1 MFTILIADDEERIRR
16 LVSDFL
22 RRDGYT
28 VLQAADGGQ
37 AMELIDQKLGS
48 IDLIILDV
56 MMPVY
61 DGWSV
66 LRHIRSKNTEVPVM
80 MLTARTEENDEVFGF
95 DLGADDYITKPFSPI
110 VLSARVRAIEKRCHQ
125 RSEGVYQAGE
135 LSVNEIRRE
144 VCVAGQ
150 TVDLTPKEY
159 ELLIYFK
166 NNQNIAVSRENIL
179 NAVWGYDYFG
189 DLRTVDTHVKKLRAK
204 LGDCGK
210 MIETV
215 RGFGYRFEG
224 EQHMRS
230 VRSRR
235 KTESDTAVYI
245 R

>member
-28 VLQAADGGQ
+28 VLQAADGGH

-125 RSEGVYQAGE
+125 RSEGVYRAGE

-224 EQHMRS
+224 EQQ
-230 VRSRR
+230 
-235 KTESDTAVYI
+235 
-245 R
+245 

>member
-48 IDLIILDV
+48 SDLIILDV

-224 EQHMRS
+224 EQQ
-230 VRSRR
+230 
-235 KTESDTAVYI
+235 
-245 R
+245 

>member
-95 DLGADDYITKPFSPI
+95 DLGAEDYITKPFSPI

-125 RSEGVYQAGE
+125 RSEGIYQAGE

-224 EQHMRS
+224 EQQ
-230 VRSRR
+230 
-235 KTESDTAVYI
+235 
-245 R
+245 

>member
-48 IDLIILDV
+48 SDLIILDV

-125 RSEGVYQAGE
+125 RSEGVYRAGK

-224 EQHMRS
+224 EQQ
-230 VRSRR
+230 
-235 KTESDTAVYI
+235 
-245 R
+245 

>member
-1 MFTILIADDEERIRR
+1 MFTILIADDEARIRR

-28 VLQAADGGQ
+28 VLQAADGGE
-37 AMELIDQKLGS
+37 AMELIDQRLDS

-66 LRHIRSKNTEVPVM
+66 LRHIRSKDKEIPVM
-80 MLTARTEENDEVFGF
+80 MLTARTEETDEVFGF

-110 VLSARVRAIEKRCHQ
+110 VLSARVRAIEKRMHKHED
-125 RSEGVYQAGE
+125 SVFHSGN
-135 LSVNEIRRE
+135 LSIDEVRRE
-144 VCVAGQ
+144 VCVCGQ
-150 TVDLTPKEY
+150 PIDLTPKEY
-159 ELLIYFK
+159 DLLIYFK
-166 NNQNIAVSRENIL
+166 NNQSIAASRENIL

-204 LGDCGK
+204 LGTCGS

-224 EQHMRS
+224 A
-230 VRSRR
+230 
-235 KTESDTAVYI
+235 K
-245 R
+245 

>member
-37 AMELIDQKLGS
+37 AMELIDQRLSS
-48 IDLIILDV
+48 INLIILDV

-66 LRHIRSKNTEVPVM
+66 LRHIRAKSRDVPVM
-80 MLTARTEENDEVFGF
+80 MLTARAEDTDEVFGF

-110 VLSARVRAIEKRCHQ
+110 VLSARVRALEKRCQ
-125 RSEGVYQAGE
+125 QNGDSSEFICGD
-135 LSVNEIRRE
+135 LSISEIRRE
-144 VCVAGQ
+144 VTVAGR
-150 TVDLTPKEY
+150 TVELTPKEY

-166 NNQNIAVSRENIL
+166 NNQNIAASRESIL

-204 LGDCGK
+204 LGPCGT
-210 MIETV
+210 MIQTV
-215 RGFGYRFEG
+215 RGYGYRFEG
-224 EQHMRS
+224 KKE
-230 VRSRR
+230 
-235 KTESDTAVYI
+235 
-245 R
+245 